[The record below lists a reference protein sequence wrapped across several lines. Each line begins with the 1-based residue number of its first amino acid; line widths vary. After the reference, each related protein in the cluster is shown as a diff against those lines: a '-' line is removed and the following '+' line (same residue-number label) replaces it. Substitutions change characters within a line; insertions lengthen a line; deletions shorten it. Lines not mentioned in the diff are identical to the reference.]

1 MILQQGLPLL
11 YQHFTALFKKN
22 LLLSWRNKRSTCLQ
36 LFSSFFFILVI
47 FCIEE
52 AMKASEASS
61 SAYKNVTDPTLLFSL
76 PILPCE
82 DKFFVKLPCYD
93 FVWSGNNSR
102 RVIDIVSAIMANNPG
117 RPIPTNKV
125 QSFKAPEEV
134 DAWFMSHALQ
144 VPGVLHFVERNA
156 TTFKFL
162 VPLQIAAER
171 EIARS
176 LMGDPKFGWDFGFKE
191 FARPAI
197 IAEVISALKIVSAT
211 GFPYSNAYPASRRAI
226 WSLFPPNTFSAG
238 LKLLLDATSTPASSG
253 ISWSERAVCEGG
265 MSTCVLSIDIIYQW
279 QVGTFLFWFV
289 LAIYFDNIIPNAS
302 GVRKPIFYFLTP
314 GYWTGKGGN
323 KVEEGSIFSC
333 IGSVPPV
340 EHVAPEDQ
348 DVLEEETLVKQ
359 QAMDGIVD
367 PNIAVPIHGLAE
379 TYPGTTKLG
388 C

>member
-1 MILQQGLPLL
+1 
-11 YQHFTALFKKN
+11 
-22 LLLSWRNKRSTCLQ
+22 
-36 LFSSFFFILVI
+36 
-47 FCIEE
+47 
-52 AMKASEASS
+52 MKASEASS
-61 SAYKNVTDPTLLFSL
+61 SAYKNVTDPMLLFSL

-93 FVWSGNNSR
+93 FVWSGNNRR
-102 RVIDIVSAIMANNPG
+102 RVTDIVSAIMANNPG

-144 VPGVLHFVERNA
+144 VPGALHFVERNA
-156 TTFKFL
+156 KIISYGVQTNSSSEKKRGRVEDPTFKFL

-211 GFPYSNAYPASRRAI
+211 GFPYSNAYPTSRRVI
-226 WSLFPPNTFSAG
+226 WSLLPPNTFSVG

-265 MSTCVLSIDIIYQW
+265 MSTCVLSIVCGRTFIKHVSLINQ
-279 QVGTFLFWFV
+279 GTF
-289 LAIYFDNIIPNAS
+289 AKTNPNIQ
-302 GVRKPIFYFLTP
+302 VKP
-314 GYWTGKGGN
+314 K
-323 KVEEGSIFSC
+323 
-333 IGSVPPV
+333 SVPHFQSNAKP
-340 EHVAPEDQ
+340 
-348 DVLEEETLVKQ
+348 T
-359 QAMDGIVD
+359 
-367 PNIAVPIHGLAE
+367 
-379 TYPGTTKLG
+379 
-388 C
+388 

>member
-102 RVIDIVSAIMANNPG
+102 RVTDIVSAIMANNPG

-144 VPGVLHFVERNA
+144 VPGALHFVERNA
-156 TTFKFL
+156 KIISYGFL

-211 GFPYSNAYPASRRAI
+211 GPYSNAYPASRRAI

-265 MSTCVLSIDIIYQW
+265 MSTCVLSIDIIFQW

-289 LAIYFDNIIPNAS
+289 LAIYFDNHSQRIRCKKTHLLFFNTW
-302 GVRKPIFYFLTP
+302 LLD
-314 GYWTGKGGN
+314 W
-323 KVEEGSIFSC
+323 
-333 IGSVPPV
+333 
-340 EHVAPEDQ
+340 
-348 DVLEEETLVKQ
+348 
-359 QAMDGIVD
+359 
-367 PNIAVPIHGLAE
+367 
-379 TYPGTTKLG
+379 
-388 C
+388 